1 MRTAELIVKRNAFM
15 LEEQHVSAGI
25 LKAHSDFD
33 HDLAHMLDGLW
44 PPSGRGC
51 CRYPRRLKT
60 KKMKA
65 RRHRKSRSTGD
76 RENEMHNDR
85 DVPPAQ

>member
-33 HDLAHMLDGLW
+33 HDLAHMLDGY
-44 PPSGRGC
+44 GR
-51 CRYPRRLKT
+51 LL
-60 KKMKA
+60 A
-65 RRHRKSRSTGD
+65 EVVADIQGD
-76 RENEMHNDR
+76 
-85 DVPPAQ
+85 